1 MTKSTG
7 ATGDDKLIG
16 DGDKDQ
22 NDLDQKR
29 LNMDEGLKHGDND
42 NSDWESDK
50 TEEDKIDPNNI
61 EFKDSFNEINTVEHY
76 KKDAGI
82 KCGKKSHKYEED
94 KTEINQ
100 KSYRNYK

>member
-29 LNMDEGLKHGDND
+29 LNMDEGLKHGDIR
-42 NSDWESDK
+42 SSPYFRVRWLGTCFGWVSRY
-50 TEEDKIDPNNI
+50 
-61 EFKDSFNEINTVEHY
+61 HY
-76 KKDAGI
+76 SI
-82 KCGKKSHKYEED
+82 FYHK
-94 KTEINQ
+94 
-100 KSYRNYK
+100 